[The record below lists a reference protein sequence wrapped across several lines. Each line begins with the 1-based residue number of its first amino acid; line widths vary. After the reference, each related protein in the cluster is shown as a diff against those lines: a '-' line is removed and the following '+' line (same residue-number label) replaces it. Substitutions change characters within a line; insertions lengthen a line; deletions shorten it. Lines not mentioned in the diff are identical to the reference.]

1 MQPPFG
7 GILGG
12 ENVAKHLPTRTMA
25 DVKEPLVLF
34 LIGMRINTLWRV
46 WEWFPAFLAM
56 PTMIVELYKN
66 PELGFLRARTEMAGR
81 TITVIQ
87 YWKSFEALEAY
98 ASMSDRK
105 HRPAW
110 TAFYKRATSGTGA
123 VGIFHET
130 YIVRPGEVETLY
142 ADMPAD
148 FGLGG
153 AVGMKPVTPKTETAR
168 ERKG

>member
-1 MQPPFG
+1 
-7 GILGG
+7 
-12 ENVAKHLPTRTMA
+12 MA

-34 LIGMRINTLWRV
+34 LIGMRINTFWRV

-56 PTMIVELYKN
+56 PTMITELYKN
-66 PELGFLRARTEMAGR
+66 PELGFLSARTEIAGR

-98 ASMSDRK
+98 AANAERK

-142 ADMPAD
+142 VDMPAD

-153 AVGMKPVTPKTETAR
+153 AVGAKPVTPKTETAR

>member
-1 MQPPFG
+1 M
-7 GILGG
+7 
-12 ENVAKHLPTRTMA
+12 AKHLPIRTMA
-25 DVKEPLVLF
+25 NVREPLVLF
-34 LIGMRINTLWRV
+34 LIGMRINTFWRV
-46 WEWFPAFLAM
+46 WEWLPAFLAM
-56 PTMIVELYKN
+56 GPMIVELYRN

-98 ASMSDRK
+98 AANSEQK

-110 TAFYKRATSGTGA
+110 TAFYKRSTRGTGA

-130 YIVRPGEVETLY
+130 YVVRHDEVESLY
-142 ADMPAD
+142 VDMPAD

-153 AVGMKPVTPKTETAR
+153 AVGTTAINVQSETAR
-168 ERKG
+168 ERMG

>member
-1 MQPPFG
+1 MT
-7 GILGG
+7 
-12 ENVAKHLPTRTMA
+12 KHLPSRLMA
-25 DVKEPLVLF
+25 DVNEPLVLF
-34 LIGMRINTLWRV
+34 LIGMRINRLWRV
-46 WEWFPAFLAM
+46 WEWLPSFLAM
-56 PTMIVELYKN
+56 GPMIVELYKN
-66 PELGFLRARTEMAGR
+66 PELGFLSARTEMAGR

-98 ASMSDRK
+98 AANSERK

-123 VGIFHET
+123 VGIYHET
-130 YIVRPGEVETLY
+130 YVIRPGEVESLY
-142 ADMPAD
+142 VDMPNG

>member
-1 MQPPFG
+1 M
-7 GILGG
+7 
-12 ENVAKHLPTRTMA
+12 
-25 DVKEPLVLF
+25 
-34 LIGMRINTLWRV
+34 
-46 WEWFPAFLAM
+46 
-56 PTMIVELYKN
+56 
-66 PELGFLRARTEMAGR
+66 
-81 TITVIQ
+81 IQ

-98 ASMSDRK
+98 ASNSERK

-153 AVGMKPVTPKTETAR
+153 AVWMKPVTPKTETAR

>member
-1 MQPPFG
+1 M
-7 GILGG
+7 
-12 ENVAKHLPTRTMA
+12 AKHIPVRTMA
-25 DVKEPLVLF
+25 EVKEPLVLF
-34 LIGMRINTLWRV
+34 LIGMRINTFWRV
-46 WEWFPAFLAM
+46 WEWLPSFLAM
-56 PTMIVELYKN
+56 GPMIVELYKN
-66 PELGFLRARTEMAGR
+66 PELGFLSARTEMAGR

>member
-1 MQPPFG
+1 M
-7 GILGG
+7 
-12 ENVAKHLPTRTMA
+12 AKNLPARTMA

-34 LIGMRINTLWRV
+34 LIGMRINTLWPV
-46 WEWFPAFLAM
+46 WEWLPSFLAM
-56 PTMIVELYKN
+56 GPMIVELYKN
-66 PELGFLRARTEMAGR
+66 PELGFLSARTEMAGR

-98 ASMSDRK
+98 AANSDRK

-123 VGIFHET
+123 VGIYHET
-130 YIVRPGEVETLY
+130 YIVRPGEVESLY
-142 ADMPAD
+142 VDMPTG

-153 AVGMKPVTPKTETAR
+153 VVGVTSVTPKTETAR

>member
-1 MQPPFG
+1 
-7 GILGG
+7 
-12 ENVAKHLPTRTMA
+12 MA

-153 AVGMKPVTPKTETAR
+153 AVGMKPVTPKPRRRASAR
-168 ERKG
+168 GRHTGPHGGCCIPTTPVLLY

>member
-1 MQPPFG
+1 M
-7 GILGG
+7 
-12 ENVAKHLPTRTMA
+12 AKNLPARTMA

-46 WEWFPAFLAM
+46 WEWPPSFLAM
-56 PTMIVELYKN
+56 GPMIVELYKN
-66 PELGFLRARTEMAGR
+66 PELGFLSARTEMAGR

-98 ASMSDRK
+98 AANSDRK

-123 VGIFHET
+123 VGIYHET
-130 YIVRPGEVETLY
+130 YIVRPGEVESLY
-142 ADMPAD
+142 VDMPTG

-153 AVGMKPVTPKTETAR
+153 VVGVTSVTPKTETAR

>member
-1 MQPPFG
+1 
-7 GILGG
+7 
-12 ENVAKHLPTRTMA
+12 MA

-46 WEWFPAFLAM
+46 WEWLPPFLAM
-56 PTMIVELYKN
+56 GPMIAELYKN
-66 PELGFLRARTEMAGR
+66 PDIGFLSARTEMAGR

-87 YWKSFEALEAY
+87 YWKSFEVLEAY
-98 ASMSDRK
+98 AANAERK

-123 VGIFHET
+123 VGIYHET
-130 YIVRPGEVETLY
+130 YVVRPGEVESLY
-142 ADMPAD
+142 VDMPQS

-153 AVGMKPVTPKTETAR
+153 AIGVTNITAADSSAR
-168 ERKG
+168 ARRDSGA

>member
-1 MQPPFG
+1 M
-7 GILGG
+7 
-12 ENVAKHLPTRTMA
+12 AKHLPVGTMA
-25 DVKEPLVLF
+25 NVREPLVLF
-34 LIGMRINTLWRV
+34 LIGMRINTFWRV
-46 WEWFPAFLAM
+46 WEWLPAFLAM
-56 PTMIVELYKN
+56 GPMIVELYRN

-98 ASMSDRK
+98 AANSEQK

-110 TAFYKRATSGTGA
+110 TAFYKRSTRGTGA

-130 YIVRPGEVETLY
+130 YVVRPGEVESLY
-142 ADMPAD
+142 VDMPVD

-153 AVGMKPVTPKTETAR
+153 AVGTTAINVQSETAR
-168 ERKG
+168 ERMG

>member
-1 MQPPFG
+1 M
-7 GILGG
+7 
-12 ENVAKHLPTRTMA
+12 EKHIPVRTMA
-25 DVKEPLVLF
+25 DINEPLVLF

-46 WEWFPAFLAM
+46 WEWLPSFLAM
-56 PTMIVELYKN
+56 GPMIVELYKN
-66 PELGFLRARTEMAGR
+66 PELGFLSARTEMAGR

-98 ASMSDRK
+98 AANSERK

-123 VGIFHET
+123 VGIYHET
-130 YIVRPGEVETLY
+130 DVIRPGEVESLY
-142 ADMPAD
+142 VDMPNG

>member
-1 MQPPFG
+1 M
-7 GILGG
+7 
-12 ENVAKHLPTRTMA
+12 AKNLPARTMA

-34 LIGMRINTLWRV
+34 LIGMRIYTLWRV
-46 WEWFPAFLAM
+46 WEWLPSFLAM
-56 PTMIVELYKN
+56 GPMIVELYKN
-66 PELGFLRARTEMAGR
+66 PELGFLSARTEMAGR

-98 ASMSDRK
+98 AANSDRK

-123 VGIFHET
+123 VGIYHET
-130 YIVRPGEVETLY
+130 YVIRPGEVESLY
-142 ADMPAD
+142 VDMPSG

-153 AVGMKPVTPKTETAR
+153 AVGSVPVGPRTESAR

>member
-1 MQPPFG
+1 MA
-7 GILGG
+7 
-12 ENVAKHLPTRTMA
+12 NVR
-25 DVKEPLVLF
+25 EPLVLF
-34 LIGMRINTLWRV
+34 LIGMRINTFWRV
-46 WEWFPAFLAM
+46 WEWLPAFLAM
-56 PTMIVELYKN
+56 GPMIVELYRN

-98 ASMSDRK
+98 AANSEQK

-110 TAFYKRATSGTGA
+110 TAFYKRSTRGTGA

-130 YIVRPGEVETLY
+130 YVVRPGEVESLY
-142 ADMPAD
+142 VDMPVD

-153 AVGMKPVTPKTETAR
+153 AVGTTAINVQSETAR
-168 ERKG
+168 ERMG

>member
-1 MQPPFG
+1 M
-7 GILGG
+7 
-12 ENVAKHLPTRTMA
+12 AKHIPVRTMA

-34 LIGMRINTLWRV
+34 LIGMRINTFWRV
-46 WEWFPAFLAM
+46 WEWLPSFLAM
-56 PTMIVELYKN
+56 GPMIVELYKN
-66 PELGFLRARTEMAGR
+66 PELGFLSARTEMAGR

-98 ASMSDRK
+98 AANAERK

-130 YIVRPGEVETLY
+130 YVVRPGEVESLY
-142 ADMPAD
+142 VDMPAN

-153 AVGMKPVTPKTETAR
+153 AVGSVPVGPRTESAR

>member
-1 MQPPFG
+1 MA
-7 GILGG
+7 
-12 ENVAKHLPTRTMA
+12 NVR
-25 DVKEPLVLF
+25 EPLVLF
-34 LIGMRINTLWRV
+34 LIGMRINTFWRV
-46 WEWFPAFLAM
+46 WEWLPAFLAM
-56 PTMIVELYKN
+56 GPMIVELYKN

-98 ASMSDRK
+98 ASNSERR

-110 TAFYKRATSGTGA
+110 TAFYKRSTRGTGA

-130 YIVRPGEVETLY
+130 YVVRPGEVESLY
-142 ADMPAD
+142 VDMPAD

-153 AVGMKPVTPKTETAR
+153 AVGTTAINVQSETAR
-168 ERKG
+168 ERMG

>member
-1 MQPPFG
+1 
-7 GILGG
+7 
-12 ENVAKHLPTRTMA
+12 MA
-25 DVKEPLVLF
+25 DAKEPLVLF

-110 TAFYKRATSGTGA
+110 TAFYNRATSGTGA
-123 VGIFHET
+123 VGIYHET
-130 YIVRPGEVETLY
+130 YVIRPGEVESLY
-142 ADMPAD
+142 VDMPNG

>member
-1 MQPPFG
+1 M
-7 GILGG
+7 
-12 ENVAKHLPTRTMA
+12 AKHLPTRTMA

-123 VGIFHET
+123 VGIYHET
-130 YIVRPGEVETLY
+130 YVIRPGEVESLY
-142 ADMPAD
+142 VDMPSG

-153 AVGMKPVTPKTETAR
+153 AVGSVPVGPRTESAR

>member
-1 MQPPFG
+1 
-7 GILGG
+7 
-12 ENVAKHLPTRTMA
+12 MA
-25 DVKEPLVLF
+25 NIKEPLVLF

-46 WEWFPAFLAM
+46 WEWLPAFLAM
-56 PTMIVELYKN
+56 GPMIVELYKN
-66 PELGFLRARTEMAGR
+66 PELDFLRARTEMAGR

-98 ASMSDRK
+98 ASNSEQK

-110 TAFYKRATSGTGA
+110 TAFYKRSTRGTGA

-130 YIVRPGEVETLY
+130 YVVRPDEVESLY
-142 ADMPAD
+142 VDIPAD

-153 AVGMKPVTPKTETAR
+153 AVGTTAINVQSETAR
-168 ERKG
+168 ERMG

>member
-1 MQPPFG
+1 
-7 GILGG
+7 
-12 ENVAKHLPTRTMA
+12 MA

-34 LIGMRINTLWRV
+34 LIGMRVNTLWRV

-56 PTMIVELYKN
+56 PTMIAELYKN
-66 PELGFLRARTEMAGR
+66 PELGFLSARTEMAGR

-98 ASMSDRK
+98 AANSERK

-130 YIVRPGEVETLY
+130 YVIRPGEIESLY
-142 ADMPAD
+142 VDMPKG

-153 AVGMKPVTPKTETAR
+153 AVGAKPVTPKTETAR

>member
-1 MQPPFG
+1 
-7 GILGG
+7 
-12 ENVAKHLPTRTMA
+12 MA

-34 LIGMRINTLWRV
+34 LIGMRINTLLRV

-56 PTMIVELYKN
+56 PTMIVELYRN

-123 VGIFHET
+123 VGIYHET
-130 YIVRPGEVETLY
+130 YVIRPGEVESLY
-142 ADMPAD
+142 VDMPNG

>member
-1 MQPPFG
+1 
-7 GILGG
+7 
-12 ENVAKHLPTRTMA
+12 
-25 DVKEPLVLF
+25 
-34 LIGMRINTLWRV
+34 
-46 WEWFPAFLAM
+46 
-56 PTMIVELYKN
+56 MIVELYKN
-66 PELGFLRARTEMAGR
+66 PELGFLSARTEMAGR

-98 ASMSDRK
+98 AANAERK

-130 YIVRPGEVETLY
+130 YVTRPGEVESLY
-142 ADMPAD
+142 VDMPQS

-153 AVGMKPVTPKTETAR
+153 AIGVTNITAADSSAR
-168 ERKG
+168 ARRDSGA

>member
-1 MQPPFG
+1 
-7 GILGG
+7 
-12 ENVAKHLPTRTMA
+12 MA
-25 DVKEPLVLF
+25 DVQEPLVLF

-46 WEWFPAFLAM
+46 WEWLPSFLAM
-56 PTMIVELYKN
+56 GPMIVELYKN
-66 PELGFLRARTEMAGR
+66 PELGFLSARTEMAGR

-98 ASMSDRK
+98 AANSERK

-110 TAFYKRATSGTGA
+110 TAFYKRAASGTGA
-123 VGIFHET
+123 VGIYHET
-130 YIVRPGEVETLY
+130 YIVRPGEVESLY
-142 ADMPAD
+142 VDMPTG

-153 AVGMKPVTPKTETAR
+153 AVGVTSVTPKTETAR

>member
-1 MQPPFG
+1 M
-7 GILGG
+7 
-12 ENVAKHLPTRTMA
+12 AKHLPTRTMA

-46 WEWFPAFLAM
+46 WEWLPPLLAM
-56 PTMIVELYKN
+56 GPMIVELYKD
-66 PELGFLRARTEMAGR
+66 PELGFLSARTSMGGR
-81 TITVIQ
+81 TITIIQ

-98 ASMSDRK
+98 AANSERK

-110 TAFYKRATSGTGA
+110 TAFYKRAASGKGA
-123 VGIFHET
+123 VGIYHET

-153 AVGMKPVTPKTETAR
+153 AVGMKPVTPKAETAR

>member
-1 MQPPFG
+1 M
-7 GILGG
+7 
-12 ENVAKHLPTRTMA
+12 AKHLPTRTMA

-34 LIGMRINTLWRV
+34 LIGMRVNTLWRV
-46 WEWFPAFLAM
+46 WEWLPSFLAM
-56 PTMIVELYKN
+56 GPMIVELYKN
-66 PELGFLRARTEMAGR
+66 PELGFLSARTEMAGR

-98 ASMSDRK
+98 AANGQRK

-123 VGIFHET
+123 VGIYHET
-130 YIVRPGEVETLY
+130 YVIRPGEVESLY
-142 ADMPAD
+142 VDMPAN

-153 AVGMKPVTPKTETAR
+153 AVGSVPVGPRTESAR
-168 ERKG
+168 ARKG